1 MVDAD
6 KLASLKAKAAL
17 DAGESVEDVSL
28 ALFEELFRAV
38 GMDPSLRLWCAE
50 RADEI
55 MKRLKWQIQA

>member
-1 MVDAD
+1 VGDVD

-28 ALFEELFRAV
+28 AIFEELFRAT

-50 RADEI
+50 RASEI
-55 MKRLKWQIQA
+55 MRGLK